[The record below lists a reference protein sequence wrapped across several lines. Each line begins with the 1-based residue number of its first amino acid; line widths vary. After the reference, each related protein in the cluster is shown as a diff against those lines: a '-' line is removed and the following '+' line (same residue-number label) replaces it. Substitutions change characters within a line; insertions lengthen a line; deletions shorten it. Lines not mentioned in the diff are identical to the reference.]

1 MQIYFFPGILESWVM
16 SVTVLARSWEQQVV
30 KDAWKLSQQNLIKLL
45 MKIGSGY
52 EESLIKPFSTE

>member
-1 MQIYFFPGILESWVM
+1 MQIYFFPGILESQVM
-16 SVTVLARSWEQQVV
+16 SVTVLAKSWEQHVV

-52 EESLIKPFSTE
+52 EESPIKPFSAE

>member
-1 MQIYFFPGILESWVM
+1 MQIYFFPGILESRVM

>member
-1 MQIYFFPGILESWVM
+1 MQIYFFPGILESRVM

-52 EESLIKPFSTE
+52 EESLIKPFSTG